1 MGVLVLDWKKYMA
14 MLASGKPVAQM
25 CTHCGATTFSF
36 SGNPSFCNFCEQYV
50 EVNAATEAQTPFA
63 SVRSGIDSNDV
74 DSALKSAEQLMKG
87 NKDPEQ
93 LYLLGVFYLNL
104 STEMFQNRNYNLKG
118 FMEAN
123 ANNIRSSLD
132 LTMRWK
138 ECFFKVIK
146 IVDSE
151 LQANMQIDPA
161 LVLLKFMCE
170 IRLKRLVDASIALK
184 ELQTLDKRGFLSE
197 YALLVYS
204 VEKGAK
210 EAETSLQKA
219 LGAKEVN
226 AFYYLAKYLAK
237 HNKLNEAEQVLLKLG
252 QIGRVSMS
260 DELLYRIR
268 LAREASKM

>member
-14 MLASGKPVAQM
+14 LLASSNPVAQR

-36 SGNPSFCNFCEQYV
+36 SGRPSFCNFCEQYV
-50 EVNAATEAQTPFA
+50 EANAATEAQTPFA
-63 SVRSGIDSNDV
+63 SVRSSIDSNDT

-104 STEMFQNRNYNLKG
+104 STAMFQNRNYNLKG

-123 ANNIRSSLD
+123 ASNIRSSLD

-138 ECFFKVIK
+138 ECFFKVIR

-237 HNKLNEAEQVLLKLG
+237 NNKLNEAEQVLLKLG

-268 LAREASKM
+268 LAQEASKM

>member
-63 SVRSGIDSNDV
+63 AVRTSIDSNDV

-104 STEMFQNRNYNLKG
+104 STAMFQNRNYNLKG

-151 LQANMQIDPA
+151 LQANLQIDPA

-170 IRLKRLVDASIALK
+170 IRLRRLVDASIALR
-184 ELQTLDKRGFLSE
+184 ELQTLDKRSFLSE
-197 YALLVYS
+197 YALLVYG
-204 VEKGAK
+204 VEKGTR
-210 EAETSLQKA
+210 EAEASLQKA

-226 AFYYLAKYLAK
+226 AFFYLAKYLAK
-237 HNKLNEAEQVLLKLG
+237 HNKLSEAEQVLLKLG
-252 QIGRVSMS
+252 QIARVSMS